1 MARTPMMEQ
10 YAAIKSRHQNMI
22 LLFRVGDFYETF
34 YDDAKT
40 IAGEL
45 NIVLTSRGRE
55 SETGEEIP
63 LAGVPHHS
71 VDNYI
76 SRLIRKG
83 YKVAI
88 CDQIEDPKDAKGT
101 IVDRDVTRI
110 ITPGTLTESNYL
122 EESSNNY
129 LATIN
134 HENGIFGLSYIDV
147 STSDFV
153 VCEFDGASARQNL
166 FDEISG
172 IRPAE
177 VLLCEEL
184 YLDPGFT
191 GDLARYLGQKPAV
204 GQFERTYPQ
213 EPAEAERV
221 LREHF
226 GTATL
231 EGFGVSVAGH
241 ARSCVA
247 AAAAL
252 LYLKQTQKNN
262 LSHIRRISPRLE
274 SGYMHLDIQSRI
286 SLDIVPSLFSVL
298 NLTRT
303 AMGART
309 LRNYLENPLR
319 DISLISWRQRII
331 SEFGSASALSRD
343 VRDALGEIYDI
354 ERIMARISVRTANP
368 RDVVALRIS
377 LAGSRKLGILFKN
390 ACECPVLGE
399 FFAKVADFSD
409 LSGYLDGALVD
420 DPPVSLRDGGIF
432 RQGFDSRLDEI
443 VKIARGGKEWLLG
456 FEQREQKKSGIKSL
470 KVKYNKIFGY
480 FIEVTKSNLESIP
493 PDYIRKQTM
502 AGAERF
508 YTPELKEMENQILN
522 ADEEQKKYEYEL
534 FQKLIDRVMAESG
547 AIYDCARTVAAIDA
561 MLSFSEAAIKYN
573 YCRPE
578 VDEGKEIDIVEGRHP
593 VVENRMTFS
602 GFIPNDTRLGGSH
615 AHVQILTGPN
625 MAGKSTYIRQ
635 VALIVLMAQAG
646 SFVPAKSAKIGICDR
661 IFTRI
666 GASDNLAAGQ
676 STFMVEMIE
685 TANILNNATERS
697 LMILDEIGRG
707 TSTYDG
713 LAIAYSVIEYILNG
727 GGRLLEG
734 ARTLFAT
741 HYHELTVL
749 DKTYE
754 KVQNL
759 NVAIS
764 ESDSGIVFLHRI
776 VSGPATKSYGI
787 HVARIAGLPEQ
798 VINRANDILSGL
810 EESDEKNNIARL
822 LKTSSR
828 ARSRKADENQ
838 LDLFEAPKTAVIPP
852 EALEIIRKIKETD
865 INTCTPLEALIRLG
879 GLLEIA
885 SRLGDDV

>member
-1 MARTPMMEQ
+1 MMEQ

-34 YDDAKT
+34 YDDART
-40 IAGEL
+40 IASEL

-55 SETGEEIP
+55 SETGDEIP

-88 CDQIEDPKDAKGT
+88 CDQVEDPKEAKGT
-101 IVDRDVTRI
+101 VVERDVTRI
-110 ITPGTLTESNYL
+110 ITPGTLTESDYL
-122 EESSNNY
+122 EEGSNNY
-129 LATIN
+129 LAAIN
-134 HENGIFGLSYIDV
+134 HKNGIFGLSYIDV
-147 STSDFV
+147 STSDFF
-153 VCEFDGASARQNL
+153 VCEYSSATARQDL
-166 FDEISG
+166 FDEVSR
-172 IRPAE
+172 IRAAE

-184 YLDPGFT
+184 YMDPDFT
-191 GDLARYLGQKPAV
+191 GDLVRHLGRSPAL
-204 GQFERTYPQ
+204 GQFEAAFPQ
-213 EPAEAERV
+213 EAGDAART
-221 LREHF
+221 LCEHF

-231 EGFGVSVAGH
+231 EGFGVSGRTH
-241 ARSCVA
+241 AVSTVA

-252 LYLKQTQKNN
+252 LYLKLTQKND
-262 LSHIRRISPRLE
+262 LRHLRSLSPRLE
-274 SGYMHLDIQSRI
+274 SRFMHLDVQSRL
-286 SLDIVPSLFSVL
+286 SLDIAPSLFSVL
-298 NLTRT
+298 NFSKT

-309 LRNYLENPLR
+309 LRNYLENPLC
-319 DISLISWRQRII
+319 DPSVISWRQDMIA
-331 SEFGSASALSRD
+331 EFRSSRLSRD
-343 VRDALGEIYDI
+343 VKDVLGEVYDI
-354 ERIMARISVRTANP
+354 ERIMARVSVRSANP
-368 RDVVALRIS
+368 RDIVALRIS
-377 LAGSRKLGILFKN
+377 LAGSEKLGRLF
-390 ACECPVLGE
+390 AASTDSPVLRE
-399 FFAKVADFSD
+399 YYSKVADFSE
-409 LSGYLDGALVD
+409 LVSHLDGAIVD

-432 RQGFDSRLDEI
+432 RPGFDGRLDDI

-456 FEQREQKKSGIKSL
+456 FEQREQKRTGIKSL
-470 KVKYNKIFGY
+470 KVKYNRIFGY
-480 FIEVTKSNLESIP
+480 FIEVTKSNLELIP

-508 YTPELKEMENQILN
+508 YTPELKDMENQIIN

-534 FQKLIDRVMAESG
+534 FQRLLDRIAAVSE
-547 AIYDCARTVAAIDA
+547 AIYECARTIAAVDA
-561 MLSFSEAAIKYN
+561 VLSLAEASIKYN
-573 YCRPE
+573 YCRPQ
-578 VDEGKEIDIVEGRHP
+578 VDEGGEIEIAEGRHP
-593 VVENRMTFS
+593 VVENRMTYS
-602 GFIPNDTRLGGSH
+602 GFIPNDTKLGGKH

-646 SFVPAKSAKIGICDR
+646 SYVPAKSARIGICDR

-685 TANILNNATERS
+685 TANILNNATPRS

-713 LAIAYSVIEYILNG
+713 LAIAYAVIEYILG
-727 GGRLLEG
+727 GGGKLLDG

-749 DKTYE
+749 DKTYD

-764 ESDSGIVFLHRI
+764 DSESGIVFLHRI
-776 VSGPATKSYGI
+776 VAGPATRSYGI
-787 HVARIAGLPEQ
+787 HVARIAGLPDQ
-798 VINRANDILSGL
+798 VIKRASDILGGL
-810 EESDEKNNIARL
+810 EESDEKNNVSRL
-822 LKTSSR
+822 IKTAAR
-828 ARSRKADENQ
+828 ARARKDDGNQ
-838 LDLFEAPKTAVIPP
+838 LDLFEAPAPP
-852 EALEIIRKIKETD
+852 RLPAEALEIIRKIKETD
-865 INTCTPLEALIRLG
+865 INTCTPLEALVRLG

-885 SRLGDDV
+885 SRLEGEL